1 MLPGTLQIN
10 LRKPLHNTIT
20 TYESAG
26 TAMSLPQSKPA
37 WLLLA
42 IASGGCAA
50 FNGVFAKLTTTE
62 LTTSWSSAIA
72 SAFGLSPE
80 NKLFEYAIRGLFF
93 ACNLIFNAIMWGL
106 FTRALTLASSTVRVS
121 IINTSANFM
130 VTAVLSAIIFS
141 EKLPGV
147 WWLGAA
153 MLVAGSV
160 IIGMRDE
167 TEKKAVVTGTGE
179 APLLD
184 RDGDANTEGFRDE
197 DDEDET
203 DRVELRG
210 VKNTDGDSSDED
222 GVLK

>member
-1 MLPGTLQIN
+1 
-10 LRKPLHNTIT
+10 
-20 TYESAG
+20 
-26 TAMSLPQSKPA
+26 MSLMKTQPA
-37 WLLLA
+37 WLILA

-62 LTTSWSSAIA
+62 LTTSWSAAIA
-72 SAFGLSPE
+72 AAFGLASS
-80 NKLFEYAIRGLFF
+80 NKLVEYAIRGLFF
-93 ACNLIFNAIMWGL
+93 ALNLVFNAIMWGL

-130 VTAVLSAIIFS
+130 VTAVLGALIFS

-153 MLVAGSV
+153 MLCAGSV
-160 IIGMRDE
+160 IIGMREEGE
-167 TEKKAVVTGTGE
+167 TKAVVTGTGE

-184 RDGDANTEGFRDE
+184 GNGEPFRDN
-197 DDEDET
+197 DEDEGGE
-203 DRVELRG
+203 RMELRDVANG
-210 VKNTDGDSSDED
+210 REGESSDED